1 MPNFAESERQFRIRS
16 ISDYMLGQVM
26 SLRAL
31 QDPRVIDAVRVNP
44 DCELTARASALTN
57 KVVVTLSVTFF
68 DEDCKGHQLVW
79 WDGVNTDNDGY
90 VHNTGRTLIDD
101 SDLLVRLET
110 VCYQNFDAEDTA
122 TLIGAGKMK
131 TEVHTHTYRSVTCA
145 R

>member
-1 MPNFAESERQFRIRS
+1 MPNFAESERLNQLQYNT
-16 ISDYMLGQVM
+16 DHMLATAM
-26 SLRAL
+26 RLRAL

-68 DEDCKGHQLVW
+68 DADCKGHQLVW
-79 WDGVNTDNDGY
+79 WDGVGVDNDGY

-101 SDLLVRLET
+101 PDLMVRLET
-110 VCYQNFDAEDTA
+110 VCYQNFDAEDVA

-131 TEVHTHTYRSVTCA
+131 TEVHTHTYRSVTCE

>member
-79 WDGVNTDNDGY
+79 WDGVGMDNDGY
-90 VHNTGRTLIDD
+90 VHNTSQTIVDD
-101 SDLLVRLET
+101 PDLLVRLET

-131 TEVHTHTYRSVTCA
+131 TEVHTHTYRLVTCE

>member
-1 MPNFAESERQFRIRS
+1 MYNCETSRRERMESLTSR
-16 ISDYMLGQVM
+16 VM
-26 SLRAL
+26 ENAMVLRAL

-44 DCELTARASALTN
+44 DCELAARASTLTN
-57 KVVVTLSVTFF
+57 KVIVSLSVTFF

-101 SDLLVRLET
+101 PDLLVRLET
-110 VCYQNFDAEDTA
+110 VCYQNYDAEDVSV
-122 TLIGAGKMK
+122 LIGAGKMK
-131 TEVHTHTYRSVTCA
+131 TEVHTHTYRSVTCE